1 MLSGTSNEDPDSLI
15 VFPMVNFDIDSLRL
29 KDEMQGEEAIEFPGV
44 REACPES
51 GSIVDAG

>member
-29 KDEMQGEEAIEFPGV
+29 KDEMQGEEAIEFSGV

-51 GSIVDAG
+51 GSIVGAG